1 METATAIILHNAPA
15 ILLAGVLLLREW
27 QNSKDRRDLLDRIM
41 SADFKDYKKFT
52 RAPGIVREYPTRM
65 DDEQLAAAEAEQKK

>member
-27 QNSKDRRDLLDRIM
+27 QNHKHQSDLLDRIM
-41 SADFKDYKKFT
+41 SADYKDYKRFT
-52 RAPGIVREYPTRM
+52 RAPAVLPEYPTRM
-65 DDEQLAAAEAEQKK
+65 DDEQLAAAEEEQRK